1 MLPLLISG
9 LSRAPRLRQLQL
21 DFQDPAHG
29 AVFPADKV
37 VSLCH
42 LDSGAC
48 GSPEASAK
56 AVMWREDCPEAF
68 GDEELG
74 RLASALPSGL
84 VTLNL
89 CLLLGERATKLTSL
103 RGQSP
108 SLSRWGLGK
117 VSAAGAAALSSRLPG
132 TLRDFTLMLGTR
144 VEKLPQF
151 RSRECLVGLSVPGLQ
166 PLQAANGMMLL
177 QPWLPWICDRL
188 R

>member
-48 GSPEASAK
+48 GCPEASAK
-56 AVMWREDCPEAF
+56 AVMWRQDCPEAF
-68 GDEELG
+68 GDKELG

-151 RSRECLVGLSVPGLQ
+151 RCRVLGWALSPW

-188 R
+188 C